1 MVAEWKLMKQLNNEL
16 YFLIRIVVFVT
27 SPPTGYVIH
36 CSKQMRMFRISHY
49 LISENEYA
57 PADVF
62 TNI

>member
-1 MVAEWKLMKQLNNEL
+1 M
-16 YFLIRIVVFVT
+16 VVFVT
-27 SPPTGYVIH
+27 PPPTGYVIH
-36 CSKQMRMFRISHY
+36 FSKQMKMFRISHY

>member
-1 MVAEWKLMKQLNNEL
+1 M
-16 YFLIRIVVFVT
+16 VVFVT

-36 CSKQMRMFRISHY
+36 FSKQMKMFRISHY

-62 TNI
+62 TNV